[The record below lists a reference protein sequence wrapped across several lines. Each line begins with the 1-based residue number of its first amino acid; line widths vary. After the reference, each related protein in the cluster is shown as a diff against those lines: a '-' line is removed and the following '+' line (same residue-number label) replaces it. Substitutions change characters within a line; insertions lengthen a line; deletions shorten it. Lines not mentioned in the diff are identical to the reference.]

1 MGGQMIEVRQ
11 ATAADGE
18 GVGIVHAASWEA
30 AYSPFFDEAFAAEQ
44 IKSRLDRWHE
54 RVASPEGLVLVAA
67 VDGRVL
73 AFSWSVPSPSR
84 PGFAEINSFYGH
96 PDGWGTGVAGA
107 LMSETLRRLR
117 ADGFGR
123 VHLWTLR
130 DTPQSRR
137 FYTKS
142 GFTETGET
150 TTRDFGDG
158 EPIDQVEYE
167 IRTST
172 TTSPKSTNTP
182 G

>member
-1 MGGQMIEVRQ
+1 MIEVRP
-11 ATAADGE
+11 ATAADGA
-18 GVGIVHAASWEA
+18 GVGVVHAASWEA
-30 AYSPFFDEAFAAEQ
+30 AYSPFFDESFSAEQ
-44 IKSRLDRWHE
+44 IESRLVRWHE
-54 RVASPEGLVLVAA
+54 RVASPEGLVLVAV

-73 AFSWSVPSPSR
+73 AFSWSVPSSSR

-96 PDGWGTGVAGA
+96 PDGWGTGVAA
-107 LMSETLRRLR
+107 VLMSETLRQLQ
-117 ADGFGR
+117 ADGFDG

-130 DTPQSRR
+130 DTAQSRR

-142 GFTETGET
+142 GFKGTGGT

-158 EPIDQVEYE
+158 QPIAQVEYE

-172 TTSPKSTNTP
+172 STSPRSTNSP

>member
-1 MGGQMIEVRQ
+1 MIEVRR

-18 GVGIVHAASWEA
+18 GIGVVHAASWEA
-30 AYSPFFDEAFAAEQ
+30 AYAPFFDQEFAAGE
-44 IKSRLDRWHE
+44 ITSRLGRWHE
-54 RVASPEGLVLVAA
+54 RVVDPAGVILVAA

-73 AFSWSVPSPSR
+73 AFSWSVPSSTR

-96 PDGWGTGVAGA
+96 PDGWGTGVAAA
-107 LMSETLRRLR
+107 LMSQTLQRLQ
-117 ADGFGR
+117 ADGFDG

-130 DTPQSRR
+130 DTAQSRR

-142 GFTETGET
+142 GFTETGGT

-158 EPIDQVEYE
+158 QPIAQVEYE

-172 TTSPKSTNTP
+172 NTSPRSTNSP

>member
-1 MGGQMIEVRQ
+1 MIEVRR

-18 GVGIVHAASWEA
+18 GIGVVHAASWAA
-30 AYSPFFDEAFAAEQ
+30 AYAPFFDESFAAEQ
-44 IKSRLDRWHE
+44 IKSRLTRWHE
-54 RVASPEGLVLVAA
+54 RVADPEGLILVAR
-67 VDGRVL
+67 VDDRVL
-73 AFSWSVPSPSR
+73 AFSWSVPSSTR
-84 PGFAEINSFYGH
+84 PGFAEIYSFYGH

-117 ADGFGR
+117 ADGFGGA
-123 VHLWTLR
+123 HLWTLR
-130 DTPQSRR
+130 DTEQSRR

-142 GFTETGET
+142 GFTETGAT

-158 EPIDQVEYE
+158 EPLAQVEYE

-172 TTSPKSTNTP
+172 SASPRSTQSP